1 MWSMWITYAF
11 LYSAI
16 LVATAKYVAHLFHL
30 CGIWYITIILKVIVA
45 SFSFHTEFVF
55 LISRFSHLR
64 ASVDKAALVFSL
76 KLDSGHKLLCPW
88 IDNVCDEKLADFP
101 PTATAMLVDQ
111 YKIRH
116 SVLSQLAALPVISPK
131 AVASLRRPQLEQFL
145 RESLTVE
152 RDEPEFART
161 PQNEDTR
168 NERTSI
174 SSLTYYQV
182 WKENVNMSQQI
193 LLLVTHCRRMLTST
207 KLLLSLTQLDFS
219 DLISTMARASA

>member
-16 LVATAKYVAHLFHL
+16 LVTTAKYVAHLFHV
-30 CGIWYITIILKVIVA
+30 CGIWCITIILKTEAIGHSYLVLI
-45 SFSFHTEFVF
+45 HTEFV
-55 LISRFSHLR
+55 LLVSWFSHLR
-64 ASVDKAALVFSL
+64 ASVEKAALVFSL

-116 SVLSQLAALPVISPK
+116 SILSQLAALPVISPK
-131 AVASLRRPQLEQFL
+131 AVASLRRSQLEQFL

-182 WKENVNMSQQI
+182 WKKMC
-193 LLLVTHCRRMLTST
+193 TW
-207 KLLLSLTQLDFS
+207 
-219 DLISTMARASA
+219 ASKYCS